1 MASVKNHRLDSV
13 SPKTWKQKVYE
24 TLIVRSWWLLLFVAL
39 GYLFYAH
46 AIRKKHLSFLE
57 LGQRKENL
65 EVEKLQAL
73 CEREDLLLQIN
84 SQSDPAWIQMMLMKG
99 LGVVPEGQ
107 LKVYFK
113 KDE

>member
-1 MASVKNHRLDSV
+1 MPLRSISASSDR
-13 SPKTWKQKVYE
+13 TWKERAYQA
-24 TLIVRSWWLLLFVAL
+24 LIVRSWWLLLFL
-39 GYLFYAH
+39 IFGYLSYTYA
-46 AIRKKHLSFLE
+46 IQKKQQSLLDLERRKA
-57 LGQRKENL
+57 NL
-65 EVEKLQAL
+65 ESERQESLV
-73 CEREDLLLQIN
+73 EREDLMLQIN